1 MKKFDVNTSGR
12 NGSEFLA
19 KNGTSELW
27 ERSPLGRTSSPSSSG
42 MTHGPSVSLLV
53 RDRADK
59 RISLASLLH
68 SGQIPPPHNG
78 QRRASLPVGRL
89 LPVPG
94 MRGPSRSGSVFQIS
108 APASPV
114 PSKEGG
120 ELQAGE
126 EDGADDLQ
134 DLNTTVQ
141 SLLQEV
147 QAVITHAFFSHKHAS
162 ACKDYTTHD
171 ARRVWSILI
180 STINKHV

>member
-1 MKKFDVNTSGR
+1 MKKFDENTSGR

-27 ERSPLGRTSSPSSSG
+27 ERSPLGRASSPSSSG
-42 MTHGPSVSLLV
+42 MRHGPSASLLV

-59 RISLASLLH
+59 RISLASVLH

-78 QRRASLPVGRL
+78 RRRASLPVGRL

-94 MRGPSRSGSVFQIS
+94 MRTGPSRSGSVFQIS

-114 PSKEGG
+114 PSGEGG

-126 EDGADDLQ
+126 GDGADELQ

-147 QAVITHAFFSHKHAS
+147 QAVCHARLSITHTLLHA
-162 ACKDYTTHD
+162 
-171 ARRVWSILI
+171 L
-180 STINKHV
+180 